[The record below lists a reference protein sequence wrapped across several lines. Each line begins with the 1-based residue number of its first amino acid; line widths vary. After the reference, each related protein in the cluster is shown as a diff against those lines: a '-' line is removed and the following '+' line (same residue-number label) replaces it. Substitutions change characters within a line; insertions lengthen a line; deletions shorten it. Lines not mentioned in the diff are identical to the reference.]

1 MPWIKK
7 GPGIAGPFLCA
18 QLGDPYGLDCL
29 TLPETHLPNA
39 LDLLVFG
46 VPYFS
51 LKAAGSP
58 FRSVQQDFAALIVV
72 STRAAAAAFAV
83 METQLPKAFR
93 CFGPVP
99 YVTANAVGSGE
110 RSLRLTAC
118 VGIALFGQ
126 EFDVGPEAVLVN
138 ADIAMY
144 EAKEAGRDPSR
155 LTATNQLAIY
165 VGRNRE
171 ETEKDMRQWLSTEW
185 DTAAW
190 SESTIEHAI
199 HGSAEQCIE
208 QLRAHVKTG
217 VNRIILIPYRYQPA
231 QVERIAK
238 EVMAKL

>member
-1 MPWIKK
+1 MRTVLLRLIERPEEPFRRDLCFSHRFDSGPQPFRQIVNPNRTGFRISIAQRVNDSVFQLADVP
-7 GPGIAGPFLCA
+7 GPGGLA
-18 QLGDPYGLDCL
+18 QQ
-29 TLPETHLPNA
+29 A
-39 LDLLVFG
+39 LD
-46 VPYFS
+46 
-51 LKAAGSP
+51 
-58 FRSVQQDFAALIVV
+58 FRIH
-72 STRAAAAAFAV
+72 
-83 METQLPKAFR
+83 
-93 CFGPVP
+93 
-99 YVTANAVGSGE
+99 
-110 RSLRLTAC
+110 LRDGNLAQ
-118 VGIALFGQ
+118 VGIFLYQVPGQ
-126 EFDVGPEAVLVN
+126 RENVPGTVAQRRHFNREDFETVQKVF
-138 ADIAMY
+138 
-144 EAKEAGRDPSR
+144 AKEAGRDPSR